1 MKKGD
6 IVSVVAM
13 SGEYI
18 GELVDNKDGIEL
30 ANPKMIVQAPDGGMG
45 FAKGVAVTG
54 VINPKT
60 MFINNYVFVCE
71 TNEQVSEA
79 YRTALSVRVSK
90 KKKII
95 VNK

>member
-30 ANPKMIVQAPDGGMG
+30 ANPKMIVQAPDGGLG
-45 FAKGVAVTG
+45 
-54 VINPKT
+54 
-60 MFINNYVFVCE
+60 
-71 TNEQVSEA
+71 
-79 YRTALSVRVSK
+79 LSL
-90 KKKII
+90 IHI
-95 VNK
+95 

>member
-45 FAKGVAVTG
+45 FAKRCSNG

-71 TNEQVSEA
+71 TNEQVAEA
-79 YRTALSVRVSK
+79 YRTALSGIEYQKRK
-90 KKKII
+90 RL
-95 VNK
+95 